1 MKKIVSVFLSFLI
14 FLSIIFGF
22 IGCAESVSN
31 DGNTSGVTL
40 NFNGTNLHGKNAKY
54 LNSED
59 IAPYVGMPIQEAL
72 AEMDFGIDLLERNGF
87 YFNGWTKTKNGEDYI
102 LHFPTFG
109 TIYAKW
115 VEMINVKFD
124 LNGGYAEKY
133 YEDITYD
140 DYIIVSI
147 PENAYFDSYV
157 SFIPYRKGFTFIGWT
172 LTKDGDDFVN
182 QTNKDK
188 PVVYAKWQDN
198 LRIFDKGDI
207 VGEFAPDGEVLTY
220 EGEGI
225 YTYEFLYSKSMNGW
239 GSEEGSVAFKLRP
252 KAGDWSISY
261 GMHENSKLEV
271 DGFELS
277 IGKSSGEGSNINV
290 YGLVEGL
297 PYTVKVECSEYGDVT
312 VEVYTGGDILY
323 AGGNGEL
330 LLTFD
335 AGKGCFIRE
344 SITEEHEKDLK
355 KFAYSFTSGLTL
367 GEIMSSLIYEIAESM
382 HTEYHKELDLYYCY
396 EEDGNYYTW
405 YGELKD
411 NDGNIIDI
419 NSIDIENIYLYTN
432 TTYTIVYKKLVPITF
447 NFNGGTY
454 NYESSARIVLKEGE
468 SLDFDWINNIKNND
482 LIFMGWTESNEFED
496 NNYVTTAPNYP
507 TTLYAKWGALLTID
521 AGKGTFVNVDT
532 GEEYKLIKKFFK
544 PNITLEEVWNDIYFS
559 DSELGDIFGM
569 ENGKYHLKTLN
580 NKGCNVYYKENDICY
595 GLKDVIDDKGD
606 VILDKY
612 FNGVETD
619 ILLEKNINLYMQYE
633 RLYSVTHNLNGG
645 VENGSSENISYY
657 WYSGV
662 LFQGI
667 TPTRDRCIFKG
678 WTLTPDGEDYIS
690 SVNNDDVIV
699 YAKWEA
705 NICALTIDAGEN
717 KGKFTDEN
725 GNKVRYSTYVFEP
738 GDTLEDIYNAYAGFL
753 IPSNYFDP
761 EFGLFVG
768 EHLPLIDSNRSEVD
782 WSKPLY
788 MDTTIYVQY
797 ELIQEYWK
805 EDYNVYYFDINT
817 TNFEGDL
824 GLIFYVGNGN
834 QSYDIHVEKE
844 CKIICF
850 NRYENVDMEISTDN
864 IPDGITRILLLS
876 SETSAP
882 NLFAWDE
889 ANGKPIMDWPGQ
901 QMLSVKQN

>member
-31 DGNTSGVTL
+31 DDNTSGVTL
-40 NFNGTNLHGKNAKY
+40 NFNGTTLHGKNAKY

-72 AEMDFGIDLLERNGF
+72 AEMDFGIDSLERQGF
-87 YFNGWTKTKNGEDYI
+87 YFSGWTKTKNGEDYI

-277 IGKSSGEGSNINV
+277 IGKSSGEGTNINV

-312 VEVYTGGDILY
+312 VGVYTGGDILY

-432 TTYTIVYKKLVPITF
+432 TTYTIV
-447 NFNGGTY
+447 
-454 NYESSARIVLKEGE
+454 
-468 SLDFDWINNIKNND
+468 
-482 LIFMGWTESNEFED
+482 
-496 NNYVTTAPNYP
+496 
-507 TTLYAKWGALLTID
+507 
-521 AGKGTFVNVDT
+521 
-532 GEEYKLIKKFFK
+532 
-544 PNITLEEVWNDIYFS
+544 
-559 DSELGDIFGM
+559 
-569 ENGKYHLKTLN
+569 
-580 NKGCNVYYKENDICY
+580 
-595 GLKDVIDDKGD
+595 
-606 VILDKY
+606 
-612 FNGVETD
+612 
-619 ILLEKNINLYMQYE
+619 
-633 RLYSVTHNLNGG
+633 
-645 VENGSSENISYY
+645 
-657 WYSGV
+657 
-662 LFQGI
+662 
-667 TPTRDRCIFKG
+667 
-678 WTLTPDGEDYIS
+678 
-690 SVNNDDVIV
+690 
-699 YAKWEA
+699 
-705 NICALTIDAGEN
+705 
-717 KGKFTDEN
+717 
-725 GNKVRYSTYVFEP
+725 
-738 GDTLEDIYNAYAGFL
+738 
-753 IPSNYFDP
+753 
-761 EFGLFVG
+761 
-768 EHLPLIDSNRSEVD
+768 
-782 WSKPLY
+782 
-788 MDTTIYVQY
+788 
-797 ELIQEYWK
+797 
-805 EDYNVYYFDINT
+805 
-817 TNFEGDL
+817 
-824 GLIFYVGNGN
+824 
-834 QSYDIHVEKE
+834 
-844 CKIICF
+844 
-850 NRYENVDMEISTDN
+850 
-864 IPDGITRILLLS
+864 
-876 SETSAP
+876 
-882 NLFAWDE
+882 
-889 ANGKPIMDWPGQ
+889 
-901 QMLSVKQN
+901 

>member
-31 DGNTSGVTL
+31 DDNTSGVTL
-40 NFNGTNLHGKNAKY
+40 NFNGTTLHGKNAKY

-72 AEMDFGIDLLERNGF
+72 AEMDFGIDSLERNGF
-87 YFNGWTKTKNGEDYI
+87 VFRGWTKTKNGDDYVS
-102 LHFPTFG
+102 HFPTFG

-115 VEMINVKFD
+115 IETINVTFN
-124 LNGGYAEKY
+124 LNGGYLYDDSGNKNEI
-133 YEDITYD
+133 ITYA
-140 DYIIVSI
+140 I
-147 PENAYFDSYV
+147 PEDAFFDSYLP
-157 SFIPYRKGFTFIGWT
+157 FRPYRDGFTFIGWT
-172 LTKDGDDFVN
+172 TTKNGDDLIN
-182 QTNKDK
+182 QPNRKQ
-188 PVVYAKWQDN
+188 PIVYAKWQDN
-198 LRIFDKGDI
+198 LKIFENGDI
-207 VGEFAPDGEVLTY
+207 IGDFAPDGEALNY
-220 EGEGI
+220 EGDGI
-225 YTYEFLYSKSMNGW
+225 YTYEFVYSADDNAW
-239 GSEEGSVAFKLRP
+239 GSREKYGEGVVSFKLRP

-261 GMHENSKLEV
+261 GSYESLNVDKNSVE
-271 DGFELS
+271 
-277 IGKSSGEGSNINV
+277 INQMSGEGSDVIA
-290 YGLVEGL
+290 YGLVEGTT
-297 PYTVKVECSEYGDVT
+297 YTIKIECNKKGYCALRI
-312 VEVYTGGDILY
+312 YTGGNILNI
-323 AGGNGEL
+323 GGDGDCIFTL
-330 LLTFD
+330 D
-335 AGKGCFIRE
+335 AGKAYFARE
-344 SITEEHEKDLK
+344 DYYEGTSKGPK
-355 KFAYSFTSGLTL
+355 KLTYKFTSGTSLA
-367 GEIMSSLIYEIAESM
+367 EIISSIKKTVNDLLYE
-382 HTEYHKELDLYYCY
+382 EYTDDYKIPYLY
-396 EEDGNYYTW
+396 EEDGSYYVW
-405 YGELKD
+405 REEIQDKK
-411 NDGNIIDI
+411 GNII
-419 NSIDIENIYLYTN
+419 SIDSDSLENEYLSSS
-432 TTYTIVYKKLVPITF
+432 TTYTLVCRKLVSIVCD
-447 NFNGGTY
+447 FNGGAYYSQDSMDVIST
-454 NYESSARIVLKEGE
+454 AGD
-468 SLDFDWINNIKNND
+468 SLDFDWIDNLYKD
-482 LIFMGWTESNEFED
+482 GYVFGGWTLTPNGED
-496 NNYVTTAPNYP
+496 YVTAIPDNDAI
-507 TTLYAKWGALLTID
+507 LYASWCCVLTID

-544 PNITLEEVWNDIYFS
+544 PNITLEKVWNDIYFS

-645 VENGSSENISYY
+645 VEDGSSENISYY

-690 SVNNDDVIV
+690 SVNNEDVVV

-705 NICALTIDAGEN
+705 NSCVLTIDAGEN

-753 IPSNYFDP
+753 IPSYYFDP

-768 EHLPLIDSNRSEVD
+768 EHLPLIDSNRNEVD

-788 MDTTIYVQY
+788 MDTTIYIQY
-797 ELIQEYWK
+797 ELIQECWNI
-805 EDYNVYYFDINT
+805 DYNMYYLDINT

-834 QSYDIHVEKE
+834 QSNDIHVEKE